1 MKMRNIQFRI
11 TAKALIIWLL
21 IGVAG
26 MMKGY
31 TQSFTMGNLSYTVNS
46 DGVSVTV
53 SSHINHNAAT
63 GLLNIPEIVSY
74 DGTDYIV
81 NSIGNQAFRGC
92 NGLIGNL
99 IIPNSITTIGNYA
112 FYGCYGF
119 TGNLVIPNSVTDI
132 GDYAFQNCSG
142 FKGSLTIGNSVTS
155 IGNQAFMGCSGFTG
169 SLTIPNSVTIISDY
183 AFFGCS
189 GFTNSL
195 TIGDSVMSIGNFAFR
210 NCSGFTGD
218 LNIPNSVTLIGN
230 SAFYHCS
237 GFTGNLIIGN
247 SVTTIGVDAFRVCR
261 GFTGS
266 LTIGNSVMSIGNYA
280 FMGCSGFTGNLTI
293 PNSVTQIGNYA
304 FSGCSGFTD
313 DLVIPDS
320 VVSIGLSSFTGTAWY
335 NNQPDGILYLSGCCL
350 GYKGQKPT
358 GVLNIQDGTRL
369 ICGSAFSF
377 CNELTGCLIIPNS
390 VTMIGEKA
398 FQGCT
403 FTGNLFLGN
412 SMTTI
417 GEQAFIGCSGFTG
430 SLTIPNSVTTIE
442 NYAFYNCT
450 GFTGSLNI
458 GNSVNTIGSSSF
470 LNCRGL
476 ESISVETD
484 NSVFD
489 SRGNCNA
496 IINTSTNEL
505 VFGCKNTIIPNSI
518 TKIGDY
524 AFSGCNSLI
533 GRLTI
538 PNSVTSIGNFAFY
551 DCSGI
556 TNLCI
561 PNSVTTINFSAF
573 SGCSGLTGHL
583 TIPNSVTYIGGES
596 FRNCSGL
603 SEVLILGAIP
613 PSLGYYAYENTTC
626 SIYVIYESLE
636 TYKTATYWSDY
647 EDRIYPMA
655 YTTIPAYSEGS
666 SNWRFI
672 ASPLADS
679 IAPTA
684 IETIISETEYD
695 LYQFNPSGENG
706 EWENY
711 KADSFNLVN
720 GKGYLYANAGEVN
733 VIFKGEF
740 NENETQ
746 EVELVY
752 NEVNPH
758 AGWNLVGNPFPVSA
772 YINKPYYVMNEN
784 GSGINPTPITD
795 NTPIPACT
803 AVFVKATG
811 TNDTVVFT
819 KVVQ

>member
-1 MKMRNIQFRI
+1 MRNIQFRI

-218 LNIPNSVTLIGN
+218 LNIPNSVT
-230 SAFYHCS
+230 
-237 GFTGNLIIGN
+237 
-247 SVTTIGVDAFRVCR
+247 
-261 GFTGS
+261 
-266 LTIGNSVMSIGNYA
+266 
-280 FMGCSGFTGNLTI
+280 
-293 PNSVTQIGNYA
+293 
-304 FSGCSGFTD
+304 
-313 DLVIPDS
+313 
-320 VVSIGLSSFTGTAWY
+320 
-335 NNQPDGILYLSGCCL
+335 
-350 GYKGQKPT
+350 
-358 GVLNIQDGTRL
+358 
-369 ICGSAFSF
+369 
-377 CNELTGCLIIPNS
+377 
-390 VTMIGEKA
+390 
-398 FQGCT
+398 
-403 FTGNLFLGN
+403 
-412 SMTTI
+412 
-417 GEQAFIGCSGFTG
+417 
-430 SLTIPNSVTTIE
+430 TIE

-505 VFGCKNTIIPNSI
+505 VFGCKNTIIPNSV

-613 PSLGYYAYENTTC
+613 PSLGYYTYENTTC